1 VDRRPGHQRRDRAA
15 PVHYHRPV
23 LGSRRAAGPRAQG
36 LTVSVGACRA
46 ALAVV
51 IALLVVLAYYPFTWD
66 PPHSVHNQV
75 TRTGSGAL
83 RFGTSNKAA
92 TLATPGWLPVV
103 RRSGEVQIRLDAD
116 PRSARQHA
124 PMMMLGSDFWHVDF
138 AIAQERSDLDV
149 WLRRPGSRVN
159 GAPPFVIP
167 GVIRPG
173 QWISVDVAVRGG
185 RLSISVAGRARLT
198 GRVPAGGLQGWAP
211 GRVALGGD
219 VQDSF
224 PWQGQIRVAEVRTP
238 GYTADYLRPGAL
250 SIPASYLLVP
260 GHIEPFPPVNAR
272 QWLLALV
279 DLLTFIP
286 AGFLIAW
293 SRRPPIRPVPATLLA
308 AAFAVLLA
316 AGKFLFSARHTSLAN
331 VLGQAIGALLGALLA
346 WWLARNRTRRP
357 GSPPLESQIAEVADA
372 PDGGAAVKED

>member
-1 VDRRPGHQRRDRAA
+1 VA
-15 PVHYHRPV
+15 
-23 LGSRRAAGPRAQG
+23 
-36 LTVSVGACRA
+36 ACRA

-66 PPHSVHNQV
+66 PPHTVHNQV
-75 TRTGSGAL
+75 TRTGTGAL
-83 RFGTSNKAA
+83 RFGTDNKASTVA
-92 TLATPGWLPVV
+92 APGWLPAV
-103 RRSGEVQIRLDAD
+103 RRTGEVQILIEAD
-116 PRSARQHA
+116 PRSARGHA
-124 PMMMLGSDFWHVDF
+124 PMIMLGSDFWHVDF

-159 GAPPFVIP
+159 GAPPFVIAGVVKP
-167 GVIRPG
+167 GH
-173 QWISVDVAVRGG
+173 WLSADVALRSG
-185 RLSISVAGRARLT
+185 RLSISVDGRTRLT
-198 GRVPAGGLQGWAP
+198 GRIPAAGLRTWAP

-224 PWQGQIRVAEVRTP
+224 PWPGQIRVAEVRTP

-250 SIPASYLLVP
+250 SIPTSYLSVP

-293 SRRPPIRPVPATLLA
+293 ARRPPIRPVPTTVLA
-308 AAFAVLLA
+308 GALAVLLA
-316 AGKFLFSARHTSLAN
+316 AGKFLFSARHTSLGN
-331 VLGQAIGALLGALLA
+331 VLAQAIGALLGALLA
-346 WWLARNRTRRP
+346 WWLAGRGRVYRP
-357 GSPPLESQIAEVADA
+357 A
-372 PDGGAAVKED
+372 PHPGTGGD